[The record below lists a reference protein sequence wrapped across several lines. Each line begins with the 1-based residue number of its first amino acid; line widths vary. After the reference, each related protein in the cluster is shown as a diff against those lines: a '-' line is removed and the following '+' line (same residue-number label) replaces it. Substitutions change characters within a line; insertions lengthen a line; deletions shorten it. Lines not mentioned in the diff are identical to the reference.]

1 MHIIFLTVAIMTCQ
15 QWINEIDKFTTGPYT
30 HQGTWVNLIFRHPIK
45 GGYIGV
51 GEEIHRTK
59 FRKSDFIKTHPEV
72 KAIRISTWYPV

>member
-45 GGYIGV
+45 GG
-51 GEEIHRTK
+51 
-59 FRKSDFIKTHPEV
+59 
-72 KAIRISTWYPV
+72 